1 MIVAGH
7 LYDRGSSNRVAARL
21 SGRRDRYVLTTDD
34 GGETVV
40 DVISA
45 APFINGIPQRL
56 VISTGQT
63 FVPFGE
69 LPQGFLGGR
78 RNRVWRALSRA
89 ERFSPGT
96 AAVCVVLLAG
106 IVVSLRAALP
116 ALADAAAHL
125 VPGSLEAAVGRSTFA
140 QLEYWLLEPSDL
152 SPAQTVALRRA
163 AKRLVEQQG
172 MSEPPRV
179 LFRNAPKIGANA
191 FALPGGPV
199 VVTDQLV
206 DLMESE
212 DLVVA
217 VIAHEL
223 GHVEERHAVRQML
236 RATGLL
242 ILFGAILGADEVFV
256 EELSA
261 FALSLATSGYSR
273 EFESAA
279 DAYAVRLLRDAGHAP
294 EAFIAA
300 LEALAAECGPP
311 CAEESWFS
319 THPSIETRI
328 EAMRELVGNP
338 GGDPGR

>member
-21 SGRRDRYVLTTDD
+21 SGRRDRYVLTTDG
-34 GGETVV
+34 GGERVV
-40 DVISA
+40 DVVSA
-45 APFINGIPQRL
+45 SPFVNGIPQRL
-56 VISTGQT
+56 VVSTGQT

-69 LPQGFLGGR
+69 LPKGFLRGR
-78 RNRVWRALSRA
+78 RNRFWRALSRA
-89 ERFSPGT
+89 ERFSPRT
-96 AAVCVVLLAG
+96 AVVCVVLLAA

-116 ALADAAAHL
+116 ALADAAARF
-125 VPGSLEAAVGRSTFA
+125 VPGSLEAAVGRSTFE

-152 SPAQTVALRRA
+152 SPAQAVALRRA
-163 AKRLVEQQG
+163 AKRLVDLRG
-172 MSEPPRV
+172 MPEPPRV
-179 LFRNAPKIGANA
+179 LFRSAPKIGANA
-191 FALPGGPV
+191 FALPGGPI

-206 DLMESE
+206 DLMDSE

-223 GHVEERHAVRQML
+223 GHVEERHAVRQIL
-236 RATGLL
+236 RAAGLL

-261 FALSLATSGYSR
+261 LALSLTTSGYSR

-279 DAYAVRLLRDAGHAP
+279 DEYAVRLLRDAGHAP
-294 EAFIAA
+294 GAFIAA
-300 LEALAAECGPP
+300 LESLAAECGPP
-311 CAEESWFS
+311 CAEEGWFA

-328 EAMRELVGNP
+328 AAVRELIGKP